1 MRGTVAHGAAFSKH
15 FAAFTL
21 APEGGGAPGR
31 SAADDDENARQ
42 LESSRGVDVV
52 LNAKDGWEKEL
63 LGDVC
68 DALHLSG
75 SPYASNPSPEP
86 PAPRHLPDVVVE
98 LLDFSEE
105 RLEPET
111 DGGDSPGVCYHPTR
125 LRTRP
130 LAGTDDGDG
139 AWTLWTATP
148 RVDETPETS
157 TTSSSSSSPSS
168 RNNTEDGASGD
179 GSGRARGV
187 KKVKKDTRAIHFA
200 ALLVKEFG
208 RDNLR
213 KGGGVVDV
221 AGGAGDLA
229 FQLSVSLF
237 SFVYGQCD

>member
-1 MRGTVAHGAAFSKH
+1 
-15 FAAFTL
+15 
-21 APEGGGAPGR
+21 
-31 SAADDDENARQ
+31 
-42 LESSRGVDVV
+42 
-52 LNAKDGWEKEL
+52 
-63 LGDVC
+63 
-68 DALHLSG
+68 
-75 SPYASNPSPEP
+75 
-86 PAPRHLPDVVVE
+86 VVE
-98 LLDFSEE
+98 LLDFFEE

-157 TTSSSSSSPSS
+157 TTSSSSS
-168 RNNTEDGASGD
+168 RNTEDGTGDGAGD

-200 ALLVKEFG
+200 ALLVREFG

-237 SFVYGQCD
+237 LFTYGQLV